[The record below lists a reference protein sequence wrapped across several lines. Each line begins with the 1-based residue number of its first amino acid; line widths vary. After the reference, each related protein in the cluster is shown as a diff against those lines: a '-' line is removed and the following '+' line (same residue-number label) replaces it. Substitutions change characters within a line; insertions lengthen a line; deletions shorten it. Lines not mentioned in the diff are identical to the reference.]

1 MRLRAASLALLAGAI
16 AVAGC
21 GSDPPPD
28 QNHTCVENLNTD
40 CSELLYDPPVY
51 STIYS
56 KILQPKCATGSGC
69 HSADVAMGGL
79 AVTDADQ
86 TYDALLGIKGG
97 VKRVIPRDAAC
108 SPLMVRL
115 ESRDPNFVMP
125 RGDRLTE
132 PALCV
137 FVQWIKQGALKN

>member
-1 MRLRAASLALLAGAI
+1 LAGAS
-16 AVAGC
+16 AAAGC
-21 GSDPPPD
+21 GGDDPPTHSNSPR
-28 QNHTCVENLNTD
+28 VENLNTD
-40 CSELLYDPPVY
+40 CSNLLYDPPVY

-56 KILQPKCATGSGC
+56 QILLPKCATGSSC

-97 VKRVIPRDAAC
+97 VKRVLPRDPAC

-115 ESRDPNFVMP
+115 ESPDPNFVMP
-125 RGDRLTE
+125 RGDRLSE

-137 FVQWIKQGALKN
+137 FVQWIKQGAQKN